1 MQNKFQNPELTAEQ
15 QNLYNTII
23 ALQSLI
29 ESATLNTAEMSQ
41 YTDMTYAKKKKLVSE
56 IYFKDKKRKE
66 FYACKDGRYKS
77 YNPQFIAPSEKE
89 LVQKL
94 YDYYFNNTLE
104 DIYKQW
110 VQHRAETQ
118 IVSKKTIEE
127 DIGIWN
133 RFIADTELARMQ
145 IAEIKPVH
153 VMKLFQIWTGNGKIT
168 RKDFN
173 NRKSVLNG
181 IFRHA
186 VLNEIIT
193 FSPITDLP
201 CNTLKFKLPN
211 ASKKAYTVEE
221 HAMLLSYLKTL
232 EQDAYTLAIQFA
244 FYGIFRV
251 GEIKGLTWDTEN
263 ENIITI
269 KQQLVEERTLQEDMT
284 FSHPHRVLKDPKGN
298 PFYSIRT
305 EELPEAGINILRK
318 MKELNPNGK
327 LVFMH
332 EGRPLTTDTFNRR
345 LKKYCG
351 ELGITYLSSHKIRF
365 TNASMLFDA
374 GVKAIDIQPLLGHSN
389 LAMTQHYIGQ
399 RTTERDSTEMARIL
413 A

>member
-1 MQNKFQNPELTAEQ
+1 M
-15 QNLYNTII
+15 
-23 ALQSLI
+23 
-29 ESATLNTAEMSQ
+29 
-41 YTDMTYAKKKKLVSE
+41 
-56 IYFKDKKRKE
+56 
-66 FYACKDGRYKS
+66 
-77 YNPQFIAPSEKE
+77 
-89 LVQKL
+89 QKL
-94 YDYYFNNTLE
+94 YDYSFNNTLE

-118 IVSKKTIEE
+118 IVSQKTIEE

-153 VMKLFQIWTGNGKIT
+153 IMKLFQIWTGNGKIT

-186 VLNEIIT
+186 ALNEIIT

-211 ASKKAYTVEE
+211 ASK
-221 HAMLLSYLKTL
+221 
-232 EQDAYTLAIQFA
+232 
-244 FYGIFRV
+244 
-251 GEIKGLTWDTEN
+251 
-263 ENIITI
+263 
-269 KQQLVEERTLQEDMT
+269 
-284 FSHPHRVLKDPKGN
+284 
-298 PFYSIRT
+298 
-305 EELPEAGINILRK
+305 
-318 MKELNPNGK
+318 
-327 LVFMH
+327 
-332 EGRPLTTDTFNRR
+332 
-345 LKKYCG
+345 
-351 ELGITYLSSHKIRF
+351 
-365 TNASMLFDA
+365 MLFDA

>member
-1 MQNKFQNPELTAEQ
+1 MAEQ
-15 QNLYNTII
+15 QNLYNTIL

-118 IVSKKTIEE
+118 IVSQKTIEE

-153 VMKLFQIWTGNGKIT
+153 IMKLFQIWTGNGKIT

-221 HAMLLSYLKTL
+221 RTMLLSYLRTL

-251 GEIKGLTWDTEN
+251 GEIKGLTWDTKN

-305 EELPEAGINILRK
+305 EELPEAGIAILRK

>member
-1 MQNKFQNPELTAEQ
+1 MQNKFQTPELTAEQ

-118 IVSKKTIEE
+118 IVSQKTIEE

-153 VMKLFQIWTGNGKIT
+153 IMKLFQIWTGNGKIT

-181 IFRHA
+181 VFRHA

-211 ASKKAYTVEE
+211 ASKK
-221 HAMLLSYLKTL
+221 
-232 EQDAYTLAIQFA
+232 
-244 FYGIFRV
+244 
-251 GEIKGLTWDTEN
+251 LT
-263 ENIITI
+263 
-269 KQQLVEERTLQEDMT
+269 Q
-284 FSHPHRVLKDPKGN
+284 
-298 PFYSIRT
+298 
-305 EELPEAGINILRK
+305 
-318 MKELNPNGK
+318 
-327 LVFMH
+327 
-332 EGRPLTTDTFNRR
+332 
-345 LKKYCG
+345 
-351 ELGITYLSSHKIRF
+351 
-365 TNASMLFDA
+365 
-374 GVKAIDIQPLLGHSN
+374 
-389 LAMTQHYIGQ
+389 
-399 RTTERDSTEMARIL
+399 
-413 A
+413 

>member
-1 MQNKFQNPELTAEQ
+1 MSCRITVIQRIIGCI
-15 QNLYNTII
+15 II
-23 ALQSLI
+23 A
-29 ESATLNTAEMSQ
+29 
-41 YTDMTYAKKKKLVSE
+41 VSGQW
-56 IYFKDKKRKE
+56 IY
-66 FYACKDGRYKS
+66 
-77 YNPQFIAPSEKE
+77 
-89 LVQKL
+89 
-94 YDYYFNNTLE
+94 YYFNNTLE

-118 IVSKKTIEE
+118 IVSQKTIEE

-153 VMKLFQIWTGNGKIT
+153 IMKLFQIWTGNEKIT
-168 RKDFN
+168 RKGFN

-221 HAMLLSYLKTL
+221 RAMLLSYLKTL

-251 GEIKGLTWDTEN
+251 GEIKGLTWDTKN
-263 ENIITI
+263 ANITTI
-269 KQQLVEERTLQEDMT
+269 KQQLVEERTLQDDMT
-284 FSHPHRVLKDPKGN
+284 FSHPHHVLKDPKGN

-305 EELPEAGINILRK
+305 EELPEAGIAILRK
-318 MKELNPNGK
+318 MKEQNP
-327 LVFMH
+327 LYQH
-332 EGRPLTTDTFNRR
+332 LD
-345 LKKYCG
+345 
-351 ELGITYLSSHKIRF
+351 
-365 TNASMLFDA
+365 AFDA

-389 LAMTQHYIGQ
+389 LAMTQHYI
-399 RTTERDSTEMARIL
+399 
-413 A
+413 

>member
-1 MQNKFQNPELTAEQ
+1 
-15 QNLYNTII
+15 
-23 ALQSLI
+23 
-29 ESATLNTAEMSQ
+29 
-41 YTDMTYAKKKKLVSE
+41 
-56 IYFKDKKRKE
+56 
-66 FYACKDGRYKS
+66 
-77 YNPQFIAPSEKE
+77 
-89 LVQKL
+89 
-94 YDYYFNNTLE
+94 
-104 DIYKQW
+104 
-110 VQHRAETQ
+110 
-118 IVSKKTIEE
+118 
-127 DIGIWN
+127 
-133 RFIADTELARMQ
+133 
-145 IAEIKPVH
+145 
-153 VMKLFQIWTGNGKIT
+153 MKLFQIWTGNGKIT

-211 ASKKAYTVEE
+211 TSKKAYT
-221 HAMLLSYLKTL
+221 
-232 EQDAYTLAIQFA
+232 I
-244 FYGIFRV
+244 
-251 GEIKGLTWDTEN
+251 
-263 ENIITI
+263 
-269 KQQLVEERTLQEDMT
+269 EERALQEDMT

-305 EELPEAGINILRK
+305 EELPENGSAILRK
-318 MKELNPNGK
+318 MKELNLNGK

-365 TNASMLFDA
+365 TNASMLFDV

-389 LAMTQHYIGQ
+389 LSMTQHYIGQ
-399 RTTERDSTEMARIL
+399 RTTKQDSTEMARIL

>member
-1 MQNKFQNPELTAEQ
+1 MLAKTDDINLIIHNLLHHQKKSWCRNSMITTLLCQ
-15 QNLYNTII
+15 Q
-23 ALQSLI
+23 
-29 ESATLNTAEMSQ
+29 
-41 YTDMTYAKKKKLVSE
+41 
-56 IYFKDKKRKE
+56 
-66 FYACKDGRYKS
+66 
-77 YNPQFIAPSEKE
+77 
-89 LVQKL
+89 VQ
-94 YDYYFNNTLE
+94 
-104 DIYKQW
+104 
-110 VQHRAETQ
+110 
-118 IVSKKTIEE
+118 
-127 DIGIWN
+127 
-133 RFIADTELARMQ
+133 
-145 IAEIKPVH
+145 
-153 VMKLFQIWTGNGKIT
+153 LFTH
-168 RKDFN
+168 
-173 NRKSVLNG
+173 S
-181 IFRHA
+181 
-186 VLNEIIT
+186 
-193 FSPITDLP
+193 
-201 CNTLKFKLPN
+201 
-211 ASKKAYTVEE
+211 
-221 HAMLLSYLKTL
+221 
-232 EQDAYTLAIQFA
+232 
-244 FYGIFRV
+244 
-251 GEIKGLTWDTEN
+251 
-263 ENIITI
+263 
-269 KQQLVEERTLQEDMT
+269 